1 MRDFHYRWSWPLRST
16 AEQLWPY
23 VSDTQRFNRVAVGY
37 TVRAIAEDDNGTRQ
51 LRARYFV
58 PLAWDEHPFEWERP
72 HRFSVYR
79 RFHGPILRDFTSRA
93 TLTPRAHGALLQYE
107 VTVRPATLLGLLA
120 IPIQIGLISR
130 RRFGRAFRQ
139 IDEFLQHPIDTRGP
153 FGSPRSFIHGEAAQR
168 LQDIARE
175 LAQDGYA
182 TDLIDRLLRFVS
194 QAEDEEVIHLRP
206 YALADRWG
214 VPRREVLQL
223 CLAATRRS
231 LLDLHWDVVCPM
243 CRGAGASVQQLNEVH
258 DQAHCPSCRMDFDVN
273 FDHALEVTFRPH
285 AGIRPV
291 AIVDYCMGGPQL
303 TPHIVAQQIIAPGE
317 TRTITV
323 ALDQGAHRVRT
334 RSNLPHAITGHLDL
348 RVTSDPAEQPA
359 SSIMLHAHAGGWS
372 ADRSVITSAP
382 EITIGNET
390 PVVQGVVIERLAWND
405 QAVTAAE
412 VSTVQAFRDWFA
424 TQALRPDVQLGI
436 SNLAILFTDLRGST
450 QLYRMIGDAPA
461 FERVLEH
468 FDVLR
473 RSVEAHGGALI
484 KTIGD
489 AIMAAFL
496 DPAQGVAAAL
506 DILQGMAELNRT
518 RTDYPL
524 RLKLGLHAGP
534 AIAVTLNERLD
545 YFGTTVNIA
554 SRLEGQAQ
562 GDDLIVSTEV
572 MQQPGVQRVLSER
585 AVAVEDFTARLKGFT
600 DEEFRLHQIRLC
612 ETQQLD
618 LRGGSTVVGHA
629 SSPVLG
635 GC

>member
-1 MRDFHYRWSWPLRST
+1 MRDFHYLWTWPLRST

-23 VSDTQRFNRVAVGY
+23 VSDTQRFNRVAAGF
-37 TVRAIAEDDNGTRQ
+37 TVRAITEDDAGVQQ

-79 RFHGPILRDFTSRA
+79 RFHGPFLRDFTSRA
-93 TLTPRAHGALLQYE
+93 TLTPHARGTLLQYE
-107 VTVRPATLLGLLA
+107 ITARPASLLGWLA

-139 IDEFLQHPIDTRGP
+139 IDEFLQNPIAARGP
-153 FGSPRSFIHGEAAQR
+153 FGPPRSFINGEAAQR
-168 LQDIARE
+168 MQDSARE

-182 TDLIDRLLRFVS
+182 IDLIDRLTRFID

-214 VPRREVLQL
+214 APRREVLQL

-231 LLDLHWDVVCPM
+231 LLDLRWDVVCPM
-243 CRGAGASVQQLNEVH
+243 CRGAKMSLSQLKEVH
-258 DQAHCPSCRMDFDVN
+258 DQAHCPSCRMDFTVD

-285 AGIRPV
+285 ATIRPV
-291 AIVDYCMGGPQL
+291 AIVDYCVGGPQL

-317 TRTITV
+317 TRTIDV
-323 ALDQGAHRVRT
+323 ALDQGAHRVRA
-334 RSNLPHAITGHLDL
+334 RSNLPQAIAGHLDL
-348 RVTSDPAEQPA
+348 RVTADPADQPA
-359 SSIMLHAHAGGWS
+359 PAITLHAHARGWS
-372 ADRSVITSAP
+372 ADRNVVTPAP
-382 EITIGNET
+382 TITIGNET
-390 PVVQGVVIERLAWND
+390 STAQGIVVERLAWND
-405 QAVTAAE
+405 QAVTAAD

-450 QLYRMIGDAPA
+450 QLYRTIGDAPA

-473 RSVEAHGGALI
+473 RSVETHAGALI

-489 AIMAAFL
+489 SIMAAFL

-518 RTDYPL
+518 RADYPL

-572 MQQPGVQRVLSER
+572 MQRPGVQRLLSGR
-585 AVAVEDFTARLKGFT
+585 PLDVEKFNARLKGFI
-600 DEEFRLHQIRLC
+600 DEEFQLHRIKL
-612 ETQQLD
+612 LD
-618 LRGGSTVVGHA
+618 EQPRGQ
-629 SSPVLG
+629 
-635 GC
+635 

>member
-1 MRDFHYRWSWPLRST
+1 MRDFHYLWAWQLRST

-37 TVRAIAEDDNGTRQ
+37 TVQAIAEDDAGVQQ
-51 LRARYFV
+51 LRARYLV

-79 RFHGPILRDFTSRA
+79 RFRGPILRDFISRA
-93 TLTPRAHGALLQYE
+93 SLTPHERGTLLHYE
-107 VTVRPATLLGLLA
+107 VTARPATPLGSLA

-130 RRFGRAFRQ
+130 RRFERAFRQ
-139 IDEFLQHPIDTRGP
+139 IDEFLQHPIDSRGP
-153 FGSPRSFIHGEAAQR
+153 FGSPRSVISGEAAQR
-168 LQDIARE
+168 MQDSARE
-175 LAQDGYA
+175 LAQDGYEA
-182 TDLIDRLLRFVS
+182 DLIEHLTRFIS
-194 QAEDEEVIHLRP
+194 QAEDEDVSHLRP
-206 YALADRWG
+206 YALADRWEA
-214 VPRREVLQL
+214 PRRDVLQL

-231 LLDLHWDVVCPM
+231 LLDLRWDVVCPM
-243 CRGAGASVQQLNEVH
+243 CRGAKTSVSQLNEVH
-258 DQAHCPSCRMDFDVN
+258 DQAHCPSCRMDFDVDL
-273 FDHALEVTFRPH
+273 DHTLEVTFRPH
-285 AGIRPV
+285 AAIRPV
-291 AIVDYCMGGPQL
+291 ATVAYCVGGPQL

-317 TRTITV
+317 TRIIDV

-334 RSNLPHAITGHLDL
+334 RSNLPHAVTGHLDL
-348 RVTSDPAEQPA
+348 RVTSDSTEQPA
-359 SSIMLHAHAGGWS
+359 PAITLHAHAGGWS
-372 ADRSVITSAP
+372 ADRNVITPAP
-382 EITIGNET
+382 TITIGNET
-390 PVVQGVVIERLAWND
+390 SVVQGVVIERLAWND
-405 QAVTAAE
+405 QAVTAAD

-473 RSVEAHGGALI
+473 RSVETHAGALI

-506 DILQGMAELNRT
+506 DILQGMAELNRA

-572 MQQPGVQRVLSER
+572 MQQPGVQRLLSGR
-585 AVAVEDFTARLKGFT
+585 PITVEEFNARLKGFV
-600 DEEFRLHQIRLC
+600 DEEFRLHRIKLSDEQ
-612 ETQQLD
+612 
-618 LRGGSTVVGHA
+618 RGK
-629 SSPVLG
+629 
-635 GC
+635 